1 MRTSHS
7 SGSTF
12 FDLRQTIT
20 TVKTIR
26 HLPPLSNRFEQSPKI
41 TNTTCSFY
49 ILQPGSSHP
58 PPGWVLGPG
67 RLRNKSAMMG
77 GEAPA
82 LCDGSDDVGLDNQP
96 SRLLFQT
103 AALRLGQAACKTKKI
118 YERFASLPSRTRIS
132 RIPTDLCDPV
142 ANHPPFNPCQSVF
155 KKTNPP
161 CSSTPSSSSHQPRKH
176 LPRAA
181 LHKLRHAVGEHVL
194 HALRPTDG
202 GEE

>member
-1 MRTSHS
+1 MKTFFPPILILLPMRTSHS

-26 HLPPLSNRFEQSPKI
+26 HLPPLSKRFEQSPKI

-58 PPGWVLGPG
+58 PLGWVRGPG
-67 RLRNKSAMMG
+67 RHG

-82 LCDGSDDVGLDNQP
+82 LCDGSDDVGLDSLFLSHQGERKKN
-96 SRLLFQT
+96 LLP
-103 AALRLGQAACKTKKI
+103 LH
-118 YERFASLPSRTRIS
+118 
-132 RIPTDLCDPV
+132 
-142 ANHPPFNPCQSVF
+142 HPP
-155 KKTNPP
+155 
-161 CSSTPSSSSHQPRKH
+161 HQFRKH

>member
-77 GEAPA
+77 REAPA

-118 YERFASLPSRTRIS
+118 YVRFTSLPSRTRIP
-132 RIPTDLCDPV
+132 RIPTDLCDTV
-142 ANHPPFNPCQSVF
+142 AKKYPFNPCKSVF
-155 KKTNPP
+155 NINIIRALTFPVSPP
-161 CSSTPSSSSHQPRKH
+161 HSSLSHTPRLRRSALYAMATSPRS
-176 LPRAA
+176 R
-181 LHKLRHAVGEHVL
+181 R
-194 HALRPTDG
+194 DG
-202 GEE
+202 RRSGSP